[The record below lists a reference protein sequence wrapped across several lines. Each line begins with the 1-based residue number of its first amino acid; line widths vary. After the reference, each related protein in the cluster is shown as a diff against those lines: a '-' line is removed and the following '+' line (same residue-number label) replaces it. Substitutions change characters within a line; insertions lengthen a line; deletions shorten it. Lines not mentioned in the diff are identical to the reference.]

1 MIHKMRGK
9 IQMGIICFYEHSIII
24 IAALKSIITSN

>member
-9 IQMGIICFYEHSIII
+9 IQMGIICFFEYSIII
-24 IAALKSIITSN
+24 IAALKAL